1 MKVTF
6 LGATHEVTGSCTLIE
21 TAGANILVDCGMEQG
36 PDLFVNQD
44 IPVNPGDIDCVLVT
58 HAHIDHSGKLPLL
71 CKNGFKGR
79 IYATEE
85 TAHLCEIMLLD
96 SAHIQEFEAEWRNR
110 KAKRSGGPVYE
121 PIYTIADAQ
130 CAIAKLIGT
139 KYGEEKQ
146 IAEGV
151 TVRFNDIGHLLGSAC
166 IEIWITENGVTK
178 KIVFSGDVGN
188 VNRPFLNPPQKI
200 AEADYLVVEST
211 YGDRLHEA
219 AVDIEPLMAQYL
231 QKTFDRGGNVVIPSF
246 AVGRTQE
253 ILSLMRRIKDDHLVK
268 GHDGFPVYVDS
279 PLANEATAIFLQ
291 SNPEAFNAETR
302 ALFDNGV
309 NPLVFPDLKIS
320 ASADESKQINF
331 DSTPKVIISA
341 SGMCEAGRIRHHL
354 KHNLWRKECL
364 ILFCGYQSV
373 GTLGRTL
380 LDGAK
385 DVKLFGEPIQVEAEI
400 AKLPNMSGHADK
412 NGLLDWV
419 SGFTKT
425 PGQIFVNHGEDQVAI
440 AFAQT
445 LRDTFK
451 VKVDVPYSGTCYD
464 LATGACLV
472 ETTGIP
478 IEKKPGGR
486 VGATDERAAKVFAR
500 LIASCEKLLRVA
512 QGCKGM
518 ANKELARFADQV
530 DALCDKWTR

>member
-36 PDLFVNQD
+36 PDLFANQE

-58 HAHIDHSGKLPLL
+58 HAHIDHSGNIPLL

-79 IYATEE
+79 VYATEE
-85 TAHLCEIMLLD
+85 TVHLCEIMLLD

-110 KAKRSGGPVYE
+110 KAKRSGGPLYQ

-130 CAIAKLIGT
+130 CAVQKMQGV

-146 IAEGV
+146 IADGV
-151 TVRFNDIGHLLGSAC
+151 KVRFNDIGHLLGSSC
-166 IEIWITENGVTK
+166 IEIWITEGDVTK
-178 KIVFSGDVGN
+178 KIVFSGDIGN
-188 VNRPFLNPPQKI
+188 KNRPFLNPPQKVSDT
-200 AEADYLVVEST
+200 DYLVIEST

-219 AVDIEPLMAQYL
+219 SVDLEPLMAEYL
-231 QKTFDRGGNVVIPSF
+231 QKTFDRGGNVVIPAF

-253 ILSLMRRIKDDHLVK
+253 ILSLLRRIKADGLVK

-291 SNPEAFNAETR
+291 SDPMAFNEATR
-302 ALFDNGV
+302 ALFKKGI

-320 ASADESKQINF
+320 VSADESKQINF
-331 DSTPKVIISA
+331 NNTPKVIISA

-364 ILFCGYQSV
+364 ILFCGYQSN

-385 DVKLFGEPIQVEAEI
+385 EVKIFGEPIAVESEI
-400 AKLPNMSGHADK
+400 AKLPDMSGHADK
-412 NGLLDWV
+412 QGLLDWV
-419 SGFTKT
+419 SGFQKT
-425 PGQIFVNHGEDQVAI
+425 PAQIFVNHGEDQVAM

-451 VKVDVPYSGTCYD
+451 AKADVPYSGTSYD
-464 LATGACLV
+464 LATGSVLV
-472 ETTGIP
+472 QTTGIP
-478 IEKKPGGR
+478 IEKKKLRGG
-486 VGATDERAAKVFAR
+486 DERSAKVFQR

-512 QGCKGM
+512 KSREGM
-518 ANKELARFADQV
+518 ANKELAKFADQV
-530 DALCDKWTR
+530 DQLSERWGK